1 MGNAIQQVTPQDLD
15 DAEIS
20 REVPCEVDPT
30 WQRLEELRAGA
41 PLRVPPLWQRLAWG
55 ILFCLFLLGA
65 CYVVA
70 FLVAATAA
78 FWGHVLGPAASKAAL
93 VCTVGALGTFWLV
106 GAINGI
112 AACCSW
118 LAGAINRHV

>member
-1 MGNAIQQVTPQDLD
+1 MGIAIQVTPQELD
-15 DAEIS
+15 DAEIAQ
-20 REVPCEVDPT
+20 EVPCTVDPT

-78 FWGHVLGPAASKAAL
+78 FWGHVLGPAAWKVWKAAL
-93 VCTVGALGTFWLV
+93 LCSFGALGTFYWL
-106 GAINGI
+106 
-112 AACCSW
+112 SR
-118 LAGAINRHV
+118 LLGAINRHV

>member
-1 MGNAIQQVTPQDLD
+1 MGIAIQVTPQDLD

-20 REVPCEVDPT
+20 QHVPCEVDPT

-70 FLVAATAA
+70 FLAAATAA
-78 FWGHVLGPAASKAAL
+78 FWGLVLGPAASKAAL

-112 AACCSW
+112 AAWWSW
-118 LAGAINRHV
+118 LVGAINRHV

>member
-1 MGNAIQQVTPQDLD
+1 M
-15 DAEIS
+15 
-20 REVPCEVDPT
+20 DPT

-93 VCTVGALGTFWLV
+93 VCTVGALGTFAFICNISRV
-106 GAINGI
+106 
-112 AACCSW
+112 
-118 LAGAINRHV
+118 V